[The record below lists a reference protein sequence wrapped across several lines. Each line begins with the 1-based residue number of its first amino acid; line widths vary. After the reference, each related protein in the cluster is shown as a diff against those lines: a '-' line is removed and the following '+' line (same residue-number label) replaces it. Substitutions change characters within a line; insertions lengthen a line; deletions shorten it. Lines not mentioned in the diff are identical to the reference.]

1 MQDPSKLWS
10 PRMQGLGLDN
20 KGTGQH
26 ISAVDS
32 AFYLHLHWTIIYYL
46 LRMHFAGALQVRL
59 NRFMDVVGI
68 HCTELRPQF
77 FLGRPNEQ
85 GYVNAAISL
94 YNYCVHIVHVIKL
107 SLLLMSKVILCLS
120 VVYFTA
126 MLVVLSLLIKR
137 LIDWV
142 QMFRLHF
149 PDIVC
154 CYFNYGYYGF
164 VL

>member
-1 MQDPSKLWS
+1 
-10 PRMQGLGLDN
+10 MQGLGLDN

-32 AFYLHLHWTIIYYL
+32 AFYLHLHCNILFIA
-46 LRMHFAGALQVRL
+46 HAFAGALQNRL

-107 SLLLMSKVILCLS
+107 SLLLMSKVTLC
-120 VVYFTA
+120 F
-126 MLVVLSLLIKR
+126 
-137 LIDWV
+137 
-142 QMFRLHF
+142 
-149 PDIVC
+149 IVC
-154 CYFNYGYYGF
+154 RVFYCDVSGPFAFNK
-164 VL
+164 VID